1 MLRKLTLVGLVLVAG
16 RGSTFQLSI
25 AIVMSLLFFAVHILT
40 LPYKVMADNAFRAAT
55 ELHVFIAIAVALIHK
70 TDLSMET
77 VTADAYVAALF
88 ISFILL
94 VPVAFVASIFAKV
107 RHMSQVVENALSTD
121 EIPAIEVRR
130 RAFELNML
138 GLGSDKEKEVLRR
151 FINGWSI
158 KKRYATFLSHF
169 KAEAAAEVMP

>member
-1 MLRKLTLVGLVLVAG
+1 
-16 RGSTFQLSI
+16 
-25 AIVMSLLFFAVHILT
+25 
-40 LPYKVMADNAFRAAT
+40 
-55 ELHVFIAIAVALIHK
+55 
-70 TDLSMET
+70 
-77 VTADAYVAALF
+77 
-88 ISFILL
+88 
-94 VPVAFVASIFAKV
+94 
-107 RHMSQVVENALSTD
+107 MSQVVENALSTD

-151 FINGWSI
+151 FIKGWSI